1 MNANEFLDA
10 VAEAEK
16 RLEGVTDLV
25 VWDRE
30 IEELERV
37 APPVPEATVLE
48 SLYLQRELR
57 DAHHEPGARGMTKE
71 RRTDPRRQRPR

>member
-10 VAEAEK
+10 VAEAKK

-30 IEELERV
+30 MEELERM

-48 SLYLQRELR
+48 SMCLQRDLLA
-57 DAHHEPGARGMTKE
+57 AHHE
-71 RRTDPRRQRPR
+71 RP